1 MCCGYILSSLQ
12 TALSEVMI
20 GSERLGNLPKVPQL
34 TCCAETL
41 FPVYSLERMSAP
53 CSSSQG
59 FLFCFV
65 FPSDVS
71 SLSSLS
77 LQAGPQA
84 VRPPQ
89 LVAATAAET
98 PGEGNRNQCVIAPF
112 CFHDE

>member
-1 MCCGYILSSLQ
+1 MCGGYILSSLQ
-12 TALSEVMI
+12 TALSELMM
-20 GSERLGNLPKVPQL
+20 GSERLGNLPKVPQR

-41 FPVYSLERMSAP
+41 FSAYSLERMSAP

-65 FPSDVS
+65 FPSDAS

-98 PGEGNRNQCVIAPF
+98 PGERNRNQCVMAPF
-112 CFHDE
+112 SFHDE